1 MIDRYGAILT
11 RSPPLL
17 TVPIMHLPFRIK
29 REFPYPVKT
38 IENVFIPM
46 PDGTRLSAK
55 IWLPEPQSSEE
66 TSFPAILEYIPYRK
80 RDVEA
85 WQDSI
90 SHPYFAGHGYASVRV
105 DLRGSG
111 ESDDVLRDE
120 YLPQEQ
126 EDGLEVLKWIAAQQ
140 WCDGNIG
147 MMGISWGGFNGL
159 QIAALQP
166 PELKCIITLCSTDDR
181 YADDV
186 HYMGGCLL
194 GDNLSWASIM
204 FAFNSCPPD
213 PELVGERWREM
224 WMNRMENSG
233 LWLEKWLNH
242 QHRGDYWK
250 HGSVCEDYNAI
261 KIPVYAISGWADGY
275 SNAVCRMME
284 HLDVP
289 RKGLIGPWSH
299 KYPHLGVPG
308 PAIGFLQEALRW
320 WDHWLKDTD
329 TGIMDE
335 PMFRVWMQ
343 DSVPPSNTYQKKPGR
358 WIAEDEWPS
367 PRIKKQK
374 YWLTDGKLRNASKM
388 KSVPAITDSIQS
400 PLSVGLF
407 AGKWCSYNA
416 PPDLPNDQRE
426 EDGGSLVYESNPT
439 HEPMEIFGA
448 PEIDLHFSVDKKV
461 AQVAIRLSDVAPD
474 DKATRITYGLL
485 NLTHRNSH
493 EYPEYLEPGKKYRV
507 KIRLNDVAQ
516 QFPVG
521 HRFRISI
528 STSYWPLAWPPPTP
542 VRMTVYEGESALYM
556 PVRPPRTENGE
567 LQPFSPPEGAE
578 PISIKQVE
586 RPNHDWV
593 VKRYLAK
600 DLSMLEVFNDDGILW
615 LEDIDL
621 EMEDRVYECY
631 SYRTADF
638 SSVKGEVKA
647 KRGFKRGN
655 WDVHTTT
662 RTVLQSDEKY
672 FYLHAEL
679 DAFENDLKVF
689 SKTWSRKIPRD
700 KV

>member
-1 MIDRYGAILT
+1 MQP
-11 RSPPLL
+11 S
-17 TVPIMHLPFRIK
+17 FKIK
-29 REFPYPVKT
+29 HEFPYSVKT
-38 IENVFIPM
+38 IENTFIPM
-46 PDGTRLSAK
+46 SDEAQLAAK
-55 IWLPEPQSSEE
+55 IWLPEPQGDQPKQ
-66 TSFPAILEYIPYRK
+66 FPAILEYIPYRK

-90 SHPYFAGHGYASVRV
+90 AHPYFAGHGYAGIRV

-126 EDGLEVLKWIAAQQ
+126 EDALEVLKWIAAQP

-159 QIAALQP
+159 QVASFQP
-166 PELKCIITLCSTDDR
+166 PELKCIITVCSTDDR

-213 PELVGERWREM
+213 PELVGDSWRKM
-224 WMNRMENSG
+224 WFNRMKNSG
-233 LWLEKWLNH
+233 LWLENWLTH
-242 QHRGDYWK
+242 QRRDEYWK
-250 HGSVCEDYNAI
+250 HGSVCENYDDI

-284 HLDVP
+284 HLKVP

-320 WDHWLKDTD
+320 WDYWLKGEE
-329 TGIMDE
+329 TGIMEE

-343 DSVPPSNTYQKKPGR
+343 DSVPPSNTYQQKPGR
-358 WIAEDEWPS
+358 WIAEESWPS
-367 PRIKKQK
+367 DNISPRK
-374 YWLTDGKLRNASKM
+374 YWMTDGKLRNSNKIN
-388 KSVPAITDSIQS
+388 SVPELTDTISS

-407 AGKWCSYNA
+407 AGKWCSYAA

-439 HEPMEIFGA
+439 DEVLEIFGA
-448 PEIDLHFSVDKKV
+448 PEVDLHFSVDQKV

-474 DKATRITYGLL
+474 DKATRVTYGLL

-493 EYPEYLEPGKKYRV
+493 EHPEYLEPGKKYRV
-507 KIRLNDVAQ
+507 KVALNHIAQ

-528 STSYWPLAWPPPTP
+528 STSYWPLSWPPPKP
-542 VRMTVYEGESALYM
+542 VRMTIYEGESCVYM
-556 PVRPPRTENGE
+556 PLRKFRTEDDK
-567 LQPFSPPEGAE
+567 LRPFDYPEGAE
-578 PISIKQVE
+578 PIRTKLLDK
-586 RPNHDWV
+586 PHHDWV
-593 VKRYLAK
+593 VKRYLAQ
-600 DLSMLEVFNDDGILW
+600 DLSILEVFNDDAIMKL
-615 LEDIDL
+615 DHIDL
-621 EMEDRVYECY
+621 ELEDRVYESY
-631 SYRTADF
+631 SYKTADF
-638 SSVKGEVKA
+638 TSVRGEVKA
-647 KRGFKRGN
+647 KRGFKRGD

-662 RTVLQSDEKY
+662 RTVLQSDETH
-672 FYLHAEL
+672 FLLHAEL
-679 DAFENDLKVF
+679 DAYENDLKVY
-689 SKTWSRKIPRD
+689 SQTWKRKIPREM
-700 KV
+700 V